1 MDKAIKT
8 LSPLA
13 LNLMIMDSVLDLGT
27 NETSEVNAPK
37 TIERLEKFHT
47 MLMKKLEEA
56 EEDDDYDEDKLVI
69 HDASPITLDTLDI
82 HDLNK
87 KYPQNRILF

>member
-1 MDKAIKT
+1 M
-8 LSPLA
+8 
-13 LNLMIMDSVLDLGT
+13 GT

-37 TIERLEKFHT
+37 TIERLEKISHDANERR
-47 MLMKKLEEA
+47 KLEEA

-87 KYPQNRILF
+87 KISTKPDPILNDIEILA